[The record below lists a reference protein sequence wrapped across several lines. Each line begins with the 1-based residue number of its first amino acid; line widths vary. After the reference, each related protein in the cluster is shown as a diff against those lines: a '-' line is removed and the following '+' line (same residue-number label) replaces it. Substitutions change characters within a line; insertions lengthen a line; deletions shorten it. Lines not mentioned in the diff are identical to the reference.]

1 MIRLLYSLLL
11 YLSFPFILMRLY
23 LRGMRSPGYSQRISE
38 RFGHFNS
45 AEDFDNSET
54 IIWIHAVSVG
64 ETVAAEPLV
73 KAIKETLGE
82 VQILITSM
90 TPTGA
95 ERVDSLFGNSVFHS
109 YLPYDLPTAV
119 NRFLNS
125 VNPDLLIIMETELWP
140 NLIHQCKQRGIKT
153 LLANARLSA
162 KSAAG
167 YWHFPGTTRSMLQ
180 SLSAIAAQSNEDA
193 NRLEKLGAY
202 SKSITVTG
210 NLKFNVEHLSVPEDA
225 YFTGIKNL
233 GRTVIIAASTRE
245 GEEIKVLYAFQK
257 ILKNIP
263 EVLFI
268 LVPRHPERFEE
279 IADLVVQKGFSSILR
294 SEQTVP
300 TADIQLIIG
309 DSMGEMGAYYSVSDI
324 AFVGGSL
331 VDTGCQN
338 VLEPAALSIPVI
350 VGPSQFNFAPIC
362 KQLENAGGL
371 RTVANENELANVLTE
386 LTSNL
391 RKRQEMG
398 QFARRVIDSNQEAL
412 PNLMKVIN
420 GLISN

>member
-1 MIRLLYSLLL
+1 M
-11 YLSFPFILMRLY
+11 
-23 LRGMRSPGYSQRISE
+23 
-38 RFGHFNS
+38 
-45 AEDFDNSET
+45 
-54 IIWIHAVSVG
+54 
-64 ETVAAEPLV
+64 
-73 KAIKETLGE
+73 
-82 VQILITSM
+82 
-90 TPTGA
+90 
-95 ERVDSLFGNSVFHS
+95 
-109 YLPYDLPTAV
+109 
-119 NRFLNS
+119 
-125 VNPDLLIIMETELWP
+125 
-140 NLIHQCKQRGIKT
+140 
-153 LLANARLSA
+153 
-162 KSAAG
+162 
-167 YWHFPGTTRSMLQ
+167 
-180 SLSAIAAQSNEDA
+180 
-193 NRLEKLGAY
+193 
-202 SKSITVTG
+202 
-210 NLKFNVEHLSVPEDA
+210 
-225 YFTGIKNL
+225 
-233 GRTVIIAASTRE
+233 
-245 GEEIKVLYAFQK
+245 
-257 ILKNIP
+257 
-263 EVLFI
+263 
-268 LVPRHPERFEE
+268 
-279 IADLVVQKGFSSILR
+279 R

-362 KQLENAGGL
+362 KQFENAGGL

>member
-11 YLSFPFILMRLY
+11 YFAVPFILMRLY
-23 LRGMRSPGYSQRISE
+23 LRGMRSSGYRQRITE
-38 RFGHFNS
+38 RFGYFYP
-45 AEDFDNSET
+45 AQDFDNSQT

-73 KAIKETLGE
+73 KAIKKLLPE

-95 ERVDSLFGNSVFHS
+95 ERVESLFGNSVFHS

-140 NLIHQCKQRGIKT
+140 NLIHQCKQRGVKT

-167 YWHFPGTTRSMLQ
+167 YWRFSGITRSMLQ

-202 SKSITVTG
+202 SDSITVTG
-210 NLKFNVEHLSVPEDA
+210 NLKFNVEHPPVSKDTYLSA
-225 YFTGIKNL
+225 IKKS

-245 GEEIKVLYAFQK
+245 GEELKVLSAFQR

-268 LVPRHPERFEE
+268 LVPRHPERFNE
-279 IADLVVQKGFSSILR
+279 IADLALQKGFSSVLR

-309 DSMGEMGAYYSVSDI
+309 DSMGEMGAYYAVSDI

-350 VGPSQFNFAPIC
+350 VGPSQFNFAQIC

-371 RTVANENELANVLTE
+371 RTVANESELASVLTE
-386 LTSNL
+386 LVKNGRL
-391 RKRQEMG
+391 RKEMG
-398 QFARRVIDSNQEAL
+398 QLARGVIDSNQKAL

-420 GLISN
+420 GLIGN

>member
-11 YLSFPFILMRLY
+11 YLAVPFILMRVY

-45 AEDFDNSET
+45 AEDFDNSQT

-95 ERVDSLFGNSVFHS
+95 ERVVSLFGNSVFHS
-109 YLPYDLPTAV
+109 YLPYDLPTAI

-167 YWHFPGTTRSMLQ
+167 YWHFPGTTRAMLQ

-210 NLKFNVEHLSVPEDA
+210 NLKFNVEHFSVSEDA
-225 YFTGIKNL
+225 YFTEIKNL
-233 GRTVIIAASTRE
+233 DRTVIIAASTRE

-279 IADLVVQKGFSSILR
+279 IADLALQKGFSCILR

>member
-1 MIRLLYSLLL
+1 
-11 YLSFPFILMRLY
+11 
-23 LRGMRSPGYSQRISE
+23 
-38 RFGHFNS
+38 
-45 AEDFDNSET
+45 
-54 IIWIHAVSVG
+54 
-64 ETVAAEPLV
+64 
-73 KAIKETLGE
+73 
-82 VQILITSM
+82 
-90 TPTGA
+90 
-95 ERVDSLFGNSVFHS
+95 
-109 YLPYDLPTAV
+109 
-119 NRFLNS
+119 
-125 VNPDLLIIMETELWP
+125 
-140 NLIHQCKQRGIKT
+140 
-153 LLANARLSA
+153 
-162 KSAAG
+162 
-167 YWHFPGTTRSMLQ
+167 MLQ

-268 LVPRHPERFEE
+268 LVPRHPERFKE
-279 IADLVVQKGFSSILR
+279 IADLALQKGFSSILR